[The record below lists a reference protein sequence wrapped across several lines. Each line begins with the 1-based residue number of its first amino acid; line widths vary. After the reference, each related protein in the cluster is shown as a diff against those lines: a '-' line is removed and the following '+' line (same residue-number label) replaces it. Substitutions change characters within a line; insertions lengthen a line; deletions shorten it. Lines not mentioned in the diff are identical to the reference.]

1 MSDSTDVESQKAE
14 EDSYMSSYVKQ
25 LERRIRGLENERKVV
40 ESERARLKRELR
52 SLKSEIEKIK
62 SPPLVAATLVDLLP
76 DKKALVRSS
85 AGPEFIVEISKFVDK
100 DKLRPG
106 AQVGLNQR
114 TLNVMKILPLKKD
127 PLVRGMEVEESPDVT
142 YDDIGGLKE
151 QIQEIKETVEL
162 PLLKFEEIKKIGVEP
177 PHGVLLYGPPGTGKT
192 LLARA
197 VAHETEATFI
207 RLIGSELVHKF
218 VGEGARIVREMFDF
232 AREKAPSIVFID
244 EIDAVAS
251 RRMNSSTSGDREVH
265 RTMMQLLAELDGFE
279 PRGNIKILAATNR
292 PDILDPALLRPG
304 RFDRRIEFPL
314 PEEDARKAIFKIHT
328 RGMALS
334 KDIKLGRLAELAEN
348 ASGADIKAICT
359 EAGMLAIRKD
369 RKKITR
375 EDFEAAIS
383 KVLSRAEKSSSGVM
397 FG

>member
-25 LERRIRGLENERKVV
+25 LERRIRGLENERRVV

-114 TLNVMKILPLKKD
+114 TLNIMKILPLKKD

-142 YDDIGGLKE
+142 YDDIGGLKG

-162 PLLKFEEIKKIGVEP
+162 PLLKFEEIKEIGVEP

-314 PEEDARKAIFKIHT
+314 PEEEARGAIFKIHT
-328 RGMALS
+328 RGMTLS
-334 KDIKLGRLAELAEN
+334 ENIDLERLAKLAEN

-359 EAGMLAIRKD
+359 EAGMLAIRKGQEE
-369 RKKITR
+369 ITS
-375 EDFEAAIS
+375 ENFEAAIS
-383 KVLSRAEKSSSGVM
+383 KVLSRTEKPNSGVM